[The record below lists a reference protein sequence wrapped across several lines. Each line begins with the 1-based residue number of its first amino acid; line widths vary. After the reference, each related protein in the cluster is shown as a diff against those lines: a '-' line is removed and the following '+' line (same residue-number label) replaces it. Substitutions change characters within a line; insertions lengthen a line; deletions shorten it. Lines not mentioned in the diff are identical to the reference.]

1 MRKADEERGTR
12 MAKEDI
18 LAFVKKVINEE
29 IEKAGYRVVDL
40 ILFGSR
46 ARGEETPDSDW
57 DFYVFIDRDIEFP
70 VKRKLVASITTR
82 LSKNKIPAD
91 ILIQPASVIKER
103 QNDPGYLA
111 YYVLREG
118 QHI

>member
-1 MRKADEERGTR
+1 MDKEQLKI
-12 MAKEDI
+12 AKQI
-18 LAFVKKVINEE
+18 IIEE
-29 IEKAGYRVVDL
+29 IEKYGFQVIEI

-46 ARGEETPDSDW
+46 ARGDEKEDSDW
-57 DFYVFIDRDIEFP
+57 DFYVLIDRDIEFS

-103 QNDPGYLA
+103 QNDPEYLA

-118 QHI
+118 QHL